1 MVETLLKILIELRI
15 KEKLL
20 TIIADNA
27 SDNETLA
34 SELYFNLLA
43 EHHSE
48 DSKVPGKGRLR
59 F

>member
-1 MVETLLKILIELRI
+1 MAETLLKILIELRI

-34 SELYFNLLA
+34 SELYFNLL
-43 EHHSE
+43 EEYHSE
-48 DSKVPGKGRLR
+48 DSKVPSKGRLR